1 MLPDLGKRV
10 ISASIFHPKRQ
21 ALIVAT
27 TVLGLV
33 EQNDEDLK
41 NQLCTNAEPITV
53 ALYNPLFNQVG

>member
-1 MLPDLGKRV
+1 M